1 MVTGRQYVDYM
12 GNKDYYYFAK
22 STDEFP
28 EYVKGAMVKNKTIDG
43 YIYNGNGICT
53 NNDTIAPDITVNN
66 ITYGENLVI
75 RFQDNLSGVSA
86 WQISQSSSEPISG
99 WTEINKIADITVTKE
114 GLSAGKYYIWVKD
127 YEKNVTS
134 KQITVMKKQIEV
146 EWNNKDTFIYNGNN
160 QGPTLVNTQING
172 VNNEIINLSIEGY
185 QSEIGENYTA
195 TAIILYV
202 IGGQENKNN
211 YELTGKTK
219 IFSIGNSM
227 QIGDLNNNGII
238 DIGDTLIL
246 YRHIAL
252 SNNVSLKSI
261 HPDWELSDEDI
272 QIGDINKNGT
282 IDIGDVLKLQRYI
295 SAGNTTSVAEKH
307 PDWLVLD

>member
-1 MVTGRQYVDYM
+1 M
-12 GNKDYYYFAK
+12 
-22 STDEFP
+22 
-28 EYVKGAMVKNKTIDG
+28 
-43 YIYNGNGICT
+43 
-53 NNDTIAPDITVNN
+53 
-66 ITYGENLVI
+66 
-75 RFQDNLSGVSA
+75 
-86 WQISQSSSEPISG
+86 
-99 WTEINKIADITVTKE
+99 
-114 GLSAGKYYIWVKD
+114 
-127 YEKNVTS
+127 
-134 KQITVMKKQIEV
+134 
-146 EWNNKDTFIYNGNN
+146 
-160 QGPTLVNTQING
+160 
-172 VNNEIINLSIEGY
+172 
-185 QSEIGENYTA
+185 
-195 TAIILYV
+195 YV

-211 YELTGKTK
+211 YELTGETK

-282 IDIGDVLKLQRYI
+282 IDIGDILKLQRYI

-307 PDWLVLD
+307 PDWLVLE